1 MRKLVDAYGAG
12 ITTILLLLV
21 AIWTL
26 GMVIAPQAT
35 MLDQSLWSLERGT
48 VDLTVEIDRTYNE
61 LSTAKYDYEHS
72 KDAEARLALDVKIQ
86 GLTQKIAELEL
97 KEKQP
102 DKVYGLQNYTRMT
115 DIHLQIFM
123 KTIFYAVMVTLLAL
137 VVCYPVAYMAAL
149 ASSGLRA
156 TLLLLALVIPYAL
169 NELLRI
175 YAWLMI
181 LDYQGVINGVLE
193 WFGITDLAAR
203 RWIPFL
209 ESPAAVFMAMVYTY
223 VLFMVFPIYNTLET
237 LDRNQI
243 EAARD
248 LGASVPRIHA
258 RVIIP
263 HAKPGIAVGCIMTFM
278 LSAGSYSVPQIMT
291 RGQGGDW
298 FSQLVYRQFFEAN
311 NWNIGAAYAFSLLA
325 ACMVFVFL
333 VMTVFGIRL
342 KDIAR

>member
-1 MRKLVDAYGAG
+1 MRSLVRAYGAG
-12 ITTILLLLV
+12 ITAILLLLV
-21 AIWTL
+21 AVWTI
-26 GMVIAPQAT
+26 GMVVAPQAT
-35 MLDQSLWSLERGT
+35 MLEQSLWSHERGT
-48 VDLTVEIDRTYNE
+48 ADLTVEIDRTYNE
-61 LSTAKYDYEHS
+61 LSTAQFDYAQA
-72 KDAEARLALDVKIQ
+72 KDAETRIALDVRIQ
-86 GLTQKIAELEL
+86 ALNARIADLEAR
-97 KEKQP
+97 EKRP
-102 DKVYGLQNYTRMT
+102 EKVYGLQNYTRMT
-115 DIHLQIFM
+115 DIHVAIFA
-123 KTIFYAVMVTLLAL
+123 KTILYAMLVTVLAFA
-137 VVCYPVAYMAAL
+137 VCYPVAYIAAL
-149 ASSGLRA
+149 SSTGLRA

-193 WFGITDLAAR
+193 WFGITNLAER

-209 ESPAAVFMAMVYTY
+209 ESPVSVFMAMVYTY

-298 FSQLVYRQFFEAN
+298 FSQLIYRQFFEAN

-325 ACMVFVFL
+325 ACMVFVFAIMAL
-333 VMTVFGIRL
+333 FRVRL

>member
-1 MRKLVDAYGAG
+1 MRNLVKAYGPG
-12 ITTILLLLV
+12 ITAILWLLV
-21 AIWTL
+21 AVWTI
-26 GMVIAPQAT
+26 GFVAAPQAM
-35 MLDQSLWSLERGT
+35 MLEQSLWSLERGT
-48 VDLTVEIDRTYNE
+48 VDLSVQIDRDYNQ
-61 LSTAKYDYEHS
+61 LSTLKFDYQRET
-72 KDAEARLALDVKIQ
+72 DAEKRIALDVKIQ
-86 GLTQKIAELEL
+86 RLTAEIAALEAR
-97 KEKQP
+97 EKSP
-102 DKVYGLQNYTRMT
+102 DKVYGLQNYTRMS
-115 DIHLQIFM
+115 DVHVAVFL
-123 KTIFYAVMVTLLAL
+123 KTIGYAFLVTVLSLM
-137 VVCYPVAYMAAL
+137 VCYPVAYIAAL
-149 ASSGLRA
+149 ASTGLRA

-193 WFGITDLAAR
+193 WFGVTNLAER

-209 ESPAAVFMAMVYTY
+209 ESPVAVFLAMVYAY

-258 RVIIP
+258 RVIVP

-298 FSQLVYRQFFEAN
+298 FSQLIYRQFFEAN
-311 NWNIGAAYAFSLLA
+311 NWNIGAAYAFSLLV

-333 VMTVFGIRL
+333 MMALFRVRL